1 MKALTLPCA
10 EEFIVG
16 FLCAGSRPNRHM
28 KTKPFIQMQPA
39 DKVEWR
45 KPKTSEKPRLGEVFK
60 KIIVKK
66 NPRGD
71 QITAKSPQREVRQ
84 VKDQ

>member
-1 MKALTLPCA
+1 
-10 EEFIVG
+10 
-16 FLCAGSRPNRHM
+16 
-28 KTKPFIQMQPA
+28 MQPA